1 MPRRAIELL
10 DPASLLFTDAS
21 FLGDLKSVL
30 AQPGFKIFTAYREP
44 WWEKTSMVRIGRS
57 ITDLPIRQCYYWGTE
72 EAQEGGEPGN
82 RNSILMASY
91 NDGPTVEFWAGLS
104 RTDKFR
110 PLYQPGEGP
119 SSDSAPPPREVP
131 EELRAPVG
139 MVREMHRQLVELHGL
154 DPREVPQP
162 YETVYRDWTQDPFGG
177 GWHFWKIHVK
187 SSEIIPRILH
197 PLPGVNLYICGEAW
211 SSWQGWVEGALE
223 TVDLLLH
230 DHFGMDDPAWYS
242 AGPVGSIRAAGA
254 PVDDVRG
261 GYR

>member
-1 MPRRAIELL
+1 
-10 DPASLLFTDAS
+10 
-21 FLGDLKSVL
+21 
-30 AQPGFKIFTAYREP
+30 
-44 WWEKTSMVRIGRS
+44 MVRIGRS

-72 EAQEGGEPGN
+72 DAQESGEPRN

-110 PLYQPGEGP
+110 PGDQAGEGP
-119 SSDSAPPPREVP
+119 PSDSALALREVP
-131 EELRAPVG
+131 EELRAPAG

-154 DPREVPQP
+154 DPGEVPQP

-187 SSEIIPRILH
+187 SSEVIPRILR
-197 PLPGVNLYICGEAW
+197 PLPGANLYICGEAW

-223 TVDLLLH
+223 TVDLLLR
-230 DHFGMDDPAWYS
+230 DHFGMDDPAWNL
-242 AGPVGSIRAAGA
+242 GDPGGSIGAAGA
-254 PVDDVRG
+254 PVDDARG
-261 GYR
+261 GDR